1 MDVPRIAKQ
10 EDPNATEHIG
20 DAVVNVSAT
29 RMSPCRST
37 SGRISSNLNNFRET
51 AALTKT
57 KNLIILVLLN

>member
-1 MDVPRIAKQ
+1 MYVPRIAKQ
-10 EDPNATEHIG
+10 EDPNATERIG

-29 RMSPCRST
+29 RMPLCRST